1 MVPIEVCV
9 PLFSYFLVVGS
20 VLAVLLFYADAV
32 MVLRPLPF
40 GAQRVG
46 LPESY
51 IEQTSPPHLYPSRGL

>member
-1 MVPIEVCV
+1 MVTIEVCV

-20 VLAVLLFYADAV
+20 VLAVLIFYADAV
-32 MVLRPLPF
+32 LVPRPLPF

-51 IEQTSPPHLYPSRGL
+51 TEQTPPPHLYPPRGL